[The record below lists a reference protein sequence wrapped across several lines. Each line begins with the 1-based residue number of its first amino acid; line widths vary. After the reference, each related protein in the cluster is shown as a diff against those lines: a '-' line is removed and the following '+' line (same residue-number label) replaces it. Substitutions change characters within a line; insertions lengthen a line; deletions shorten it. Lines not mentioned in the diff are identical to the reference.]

1 MHKVKIFRKKS
12 FFGCFA
18 TYLIIVGYDIDRF
31 KQLIKEINSYYKD
44 NVKDLNKE
52 KYYHNE
58 IDNLKYYELKS
69 GQTIEFDV
77 DDGSTVFVCNSAMFN
92 NEFTP
97 TLYSVYD
104 LFCSEQIKI
113 KKDSIFQLQN
123 KWNSTTFN
131 LIETKDDI
139 CE

>member
-12 FFGCFA
+12 FFGCFV

-31 KQLIKEINSYYKD
+31 KQLIKEIDFYYK
-44 NVKDLNKE
+44 NNAKDLNKE

-58 IDNLKYYELKS
+58 IDNLKYYKLKS

-77 DDGSTVFVCNSAMFN
+77 DDESAIFVCNNAMVN

-97 TLYSVYD
+97 TLYSMYP

-123 KWNSTTFN
+123 NWKSTTFN
-131 LIETKDDI
+131 LIEIK
-139 CE
+139 

>member
-77 DDGSTVFVCNSAMFN
+77 DDGSTVFVNGISNLFKR
-92 NEFTP
+92 T
-97 TLYSVYD
+97 SVV
-104 LFCSEQIKI
+104 KH
-113 KKDSIFQLQN
+113 
-123 KWNSTTFN
+123 
-131 LIETKDDI
+131 LIDCI
-139 CE
+139 SVF